1 MVCMV
6 CMVMVCNGM
15 YWYCHVHGMYGMYVH
30 GMYGM
35 VCNGM
40 YGMYVMVCMVCM

>member
-1 MVCMV
+1 
-6 CMVMVCNGM
+6 MVCN
-15 YWYCHVHGMYGMYVH
+15 

-40 YGMYVMVCMVCM
+40 YGMVCNGMYGRYVMVCMVGM

>member
-1 MVCMV
+1 MVLYGIIWYCSGMLV
-6 CMVMVCNGM
+6 CNDMKWNVMVCNGM
-15 YWYCHVHGMYGMYVH
+15 EWYVMVCN

-40 YGMYVMVCMVCM
+40 